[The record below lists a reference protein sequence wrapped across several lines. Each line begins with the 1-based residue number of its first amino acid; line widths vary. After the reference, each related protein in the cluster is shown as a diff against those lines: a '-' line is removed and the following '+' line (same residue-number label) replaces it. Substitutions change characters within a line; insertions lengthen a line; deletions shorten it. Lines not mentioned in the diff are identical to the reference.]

1 MSTIITNPSPKIKT
15 RAGTLFFNMFAPP
28 SLHLGLRL
36 TTDSFASRWVFLLSV
51 LIGISF
57 MSLLGE
63 DVIAQQQSTTFTLQE
78 SIAFAKENSK
88 SIKMA
93 IENVELAKGKVN
105 EAISAMLPNLSGS
118 GSYTY
123 FLEPPV
129 VLDEKTMAD
138 MQKAL
143 SSIFPPGMTMP
154 SSTEGGITMP
164 QSTEVA
170 KQGPTSIEADKHNYK
185 ASATLQQPLFT
196 WGKLM
201 NNYKQ
206 AKLNWQAAEQGLES
220 AKQKL
225 ELDVT
230 NAFYG
235 VVLVQEFVKVSEKA
249 VAQVEK
255 HVKTANDLFEAGV
268 ATNFDVLRASVQLAN
283 VRSQLIKAQN
293 GLRLAKE
300 GFKIT
305 LGFSLEAEVDVD
317 GQLEYNQQE
326 VDLEELLKLSKENRP
341 DLKQL
346 ELQEKAGEKIVSIAK
361 AGNKPNLIF
370 LSNYDATFST
380 NYEEEVDRDWKK
392 SWNLTFALNVPIFDG
407 LATRARVKQAK
418 SGLHQIKLGK
428 AQLEDGIQLEV
439 KSAYLALQE
448 AQSLLDTQRE
458 TVQQA
463 EESLRIANLQHE
475 NGMITSVQL
484 TDAELALTQAQVNR
498 LQALYDYTIAIAK
511 IEKAIGR
518 KL

>member
-1 MSTIITNPSPKIKT
+1 MSKMPTTNPLPGNEYTTNLMDARTSPPEEGSHI
-15 RAGTLFFNMFAPP
+15 
-28 SLHLGLRL
+28 RL
-36 TTDSFASRWVFLLSV
+36 SAVSIMWVFLFF
-51 LIGISF
+51 IGILF
-57 MSLLGE
+57 TYSLCE
-63 DVIAQQQSTTFTLQE
+63 SVIAQQQPTTFTLQE

-105 EAISAMLPNLSGS
+105 EAISSMLPNLSGS

-123 FLEPPV
+123 FIEPPV

-143 SSIFPPGMTMP
+143 SSIFPTGMAMP
-154 SSTEGGITMP
+154 TSTGGT
-164 QSTEVA
+164 Q
-170 KQGPTSIEADKHNYK
+170 QGPTSIEADKHNYN

-196 WGKLM
+196 WGKLI

-206 AKLNWQAAEQGLES
+206 TKLNLQAAEQGLES

-235 VVLVQEFVKVSEKA
+235 VVLTQEFVKVSEKA
-249 VAQVEK
+249 VEQVEK

-305 LGFSLEAEVDVD
+305 LGLPLEAEVNVD
-317 GQLEYNQQE
+317 GQLGYQE
-326 VDLEELLKLSKENRP
+326 QKVDLDELLKLAKENRP

-346 ELQEKAGEKIVSIAK
+346 ELQAEAGEKIVSIAK
-361 AGNKPNLIF
+361 AGNKPNLVF

-380 NYEEEVDRDWKK
+380 NYEEGVDRDWKK
-392 SWNLTFALNVPIFDG
+392 SWNLTFALNIPIFDG

-418 SGLHQIKLGK
+418 SGLNQIQLGK

-448 AQSLLDTQRE
+448 SQSLLDAQKE

-511 IEKAIGR
+511 IEKAIGS

>member
-1 MSTIITNPSPKIKT
+1 MSKMPTTNPLPGNEYTTNLMDARTSPPEEGSHI
-15 RAGTLFFNMFAPP
+15 
-28 SLHLGLRL
+28 RL
-36 TTDSFASRWVFLLSV
+36 SAVSIMWVFLFF
-51 LIGISF
+51 IGILF
-57 MSLLGE
+57 TYSLCE
-63 DVIAQQQSTTFTLQE
+63 SVIAQQQPTTFTLQE

-105 EAISAMLPNLSGS
+105 EAISSMLPNLSGS

-123 FLEPPV
+123 FIEPPV

-143 SSIFPPGMTMP
+143 SSIFPTGMAMP
-154 SSTEGGITMP
+154 TSTGGT
-164 QSTEVA
+164 Q
-170 KQGPTSIEADKHNYK
+170 QGPTSIEADKHNY
-185 ASATLQQPLFT
+185 AVSATLQQPLFT
-196 WGKLM
+196 WGKLI

-206 AKLNWQAAEQGLES
+206 TKLNLQAAEQGLES

-235 VVLVQEFVKVSEKA
+235 VVLTQEFVKVSEKA
-249 VAQVEK
+249 VEQVEK

-305 LGFSLEAEVDVD
+305 LGLPLEAEVNVD
-317 GQLEYNQQE
+317 GQLGYQE
-326 VDLEELLKLSKENRP
+326 QKVDLDELLKLAKENRP

-346 ELQEKAGEKIVSIAK
+346 ELQAEAGEKIVSIAK
-361 AGNKPNLIF
+361 AGNKPNLVF

-380 NYEEEVDRDWKK
+380 NYEEGVDRDWKK
-392 SWNLTFALNVPIFDG
+392 SWNLTFALNIPIFDG

-418 SGLHQIKLGK
+418 SGLNQIQLGK

-448 AQSLLDTQRE
+448 SQSLLDAQKE

-511 IEKAIGR
+511 IEKAIGS

>member
-1 MSTIITNPSPKIKT
+1 
-15 RAGTLFFNMFAPP
+15 
-28 SLHLGLRL
+28 
-36 TTDSFASRWVFLLSV
+36 
-51 LIGISF
+51 
-57 MSLLGE
+57 
-63 DVIAQQQSTTFTLQE
+63 
-78 SIAFAKENSK
+78 
-88 SIKMA
+88 
-93 IENVELAKGKVN
+93 
-105 EAISAMLPNLSGS
+105 MLPNLSGS

-123 FLEPPV
+123 FIEPPV

-143 SSIFPPGMTMP
+143 SSIFPTGMAMP
-154 SSTEGGITMP
+154 TSTGGT
-164 QSTEVA
+164 Q
-170 KQGPTSIEADKHNYK
+170 QGPTSIEADKHNYN

-196 WGKLM
+196 WGKLI

-206 AKLNWQAAEQGLES
+206 TKLNLQAAEQGLES

-235 VVLVQEFVKVSEKA
+235 VVLTQEFVKVSEKA
-249 VAQVEK
+249 VEQVEK

-305 LGFSLEAEVDVD
+305 LGLPLEAEVNVD
-317 GQLEYNQQE
+317 GQLGYQE
-326 VDLEELLKLSKENRP
+326 QKVDLDELLKLAKENRP

-346 ELQEKAGEKIVSIAK
+346 ELQAEAGEKIVSIAK
-361 AGNKPNLIF
+361 AGNKPNLVF

-380 NYEEEVDRDWKK
+380 NYEEGVDRDWKK
-392 SWNLTFALNVPIFDG
+392 SWNLTFALNIPIFDG

-418 SGLHQIKLGK
+418 SGLNQIQLGK

-448 AQSLLDTQRE
+448 SQSLLDAQKE

-511 IEKAIGR
+511 IEKAIGS

>member
-1 MSTIITNPSPKIKT
+1 MSKITINPSPKIKT
-15 RAGTLFFNMFAPP
+15 KAKALFFNMFTPLDMGREFSKFTNA
-28 SLHLGLRL
+28 
-36 TTDSFASRWVFLLSV
+36 FALRWVFLLSIF
-51 LIGISF
+51 IGISF
-57 MSLLGE
+57 TSLLCE
-63 DVIAQQQSTTFTLQE
+63 NVIAQQQPTKFTLQE

-93 IENVELAKGKVN
+93 IETVQSAEGKVN
-105 EAISAMLPNLSGS
+105 EAISSMLPNLSGS

-123 FLEPPV
+123 FIEPPV
-129 VLDEKTMAD
+129 IFDQQTIAD
-138 MQKAL
+138 MEKVL
-143 SSIFPPGMTMP
+143 SSIFPPGMNPPT
-154 SSTEGGITMP
+154 STQTS
-164 QSTEVA
+164 Q
-170 KQGPTSIEADKHNYK
+170 QGPTSIEADKHNYDV
-185 ASATLQQPLFT
+185 SATLQQPLFT

-235 VVLVQEFVKVSEKA
+235 VILAREFVKVSEKA
-249 VAQVEK
+249 VEQVEK

-268 ATNFDVLRASVQLAN
+268 STNFDVLRASVQLAN

-293 GLRLAKE
+293 GSRLAE
-300 GFKIT
+300 ENFKIT
-305 LGFSLEAEVDVD
+305 LGFPLEAEVEVD
-317 GQLEYNQQE
+317 GQLEYQE
-326 VDLEELLKLSKENRP
+326 QKVADLNELLNLAKENRP

-346 ELQEKAGEKIVSIAK
+346 ELQEEAGEKVVSIAK
-361 AGNKPNLIF
+361 AGNKPNLVF
-370 LSNYDATFST
+370 LSKYDATFST
-380 NYEEEVDRDWKK
+380 NYEEGVNRDWKK
-392 SWNLTFALNVPIFDG
+392 SWNLTFALNIPIFDG
-407 LATRARVKQAK
+407 LATRAKVKQAK
-418 SGLHQIKLGK
+418 SGLIQIQLGK

-448 AQSLLDTQRE
+448 AQSLLDAQRE

-475 NGMITSVQL
+475 NGIITSVQL

-518 KL
+518 KF